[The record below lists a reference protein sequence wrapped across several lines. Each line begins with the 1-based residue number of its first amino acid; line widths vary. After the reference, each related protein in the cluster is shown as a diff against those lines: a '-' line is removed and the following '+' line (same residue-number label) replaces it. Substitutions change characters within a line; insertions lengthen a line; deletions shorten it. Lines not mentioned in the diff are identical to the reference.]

1 MEDFEED
8 DAVRPEAW
16 LNLPELLPLLL
27 REKEVEAANRKG
39 RKNTDAQMKLFDA
52 AFHSALHTPVPSN
65 DVILSEVQLGFSGA
79 HPDQAT
85 ALL

>member
-1 MEDFEED
+1 MAAKGEDVSTVVMEDFEED

-39 RKNTDAQMKLFDA
+39 RKKPQMCR
-52 AFHSALHTPVPSN
+52 
-65 DVILSEVQLGFSGA
+65 
-79 HPDQAT
+79 
-85 ALL
+85 

>member
-39 RKNTDAQMKLFDA
+39 RKKHRRADE
-52 AFHSALHTPVPSN
+52 TPMPS
-65 DVILSEVQLGFSGA
+65 FWK
-79 HPDQAT
+79 
-85 ALL
+85 